1 MVAGAR
7 TALAARSDA
16 QAGVKP
22 QRAAVARMSRG
33 LVGEESLQAFA
44 AKAGALVLCILTH
57 LRGRGGVV
65 RVLLLAGCRQCER
78 GPAYTKCEL
87 PSPPARVING
97 NLGLHD
103 AKLVHGLFLERHQP
117 RALLQTKAKE
127 RHESKAPA

>member
-44 AKAGALVLCILTH
+44 AKAGPLVLRILTR
-57 LRGRGGVV
+57 LRGRVHPRHCKRGGGSITT
-65 RVLLLAGCRQCER
+65 LYEG
-78 GPAYTKCEL
+78 GGGT
-87 PSPPARVING
+87 
-97 NLGLHD
+97 
-103 AKLVHGLFLERHQP
+103 
-117 RALLQTKAKE
+117 TT
-127 RHESKAPA
+127 